1 LKVVGKQQSIYF
13 DVTRVMPISNKTGD
27 LAKMGKR
34 ILVALGGN
42 AIKQADEKG
51 SPEEQLKNCYTTCKL
66 LAQVVKTMEKDDRL
80 IITHGNGPQVGNLM
94 VQQDKAKHLVPAQ
107 SMDIVGAMTQGQIGY
122 MLQQTLMNC
131 LKDEGIKTSVLAVVN
146 QVLVDKDDPEFSGD
160 AASKPVGNFFTEEEA
175 MRIQREHSDYIVK
188 KVKPLEEKA
197 WRRTVPSP
205 HPVTNVEGVAIRKL
219 VDAGFIV
226 IASGGGGIP
235 VIRDEHG
242 HYEGV
247 EAVIDKDL
255 AGERLAEVV
264 DANVF
269 LILTDVEKVKLNF
282 GKPSEQD
289 LDKVTITE
297 AKQYLEEGHFLPG
310 SMEPKIKACIRFLE
324 SGGEKAIITSLDKA
338 VEALEGKTGTLIY
351 RN

>member
-1 LKVVGKQQSIYF
+1 
-13 DVTRVMPISNKTGD
+13 M
-27 LAKMGKR
+27 AKR

-42 AIKQADEKG
+42 AIKQANEKG
-51 SPEEQLKNCYTTCKL
+51 SPEEQFKNCYITCKL
-66 LAQVVKTMEKDDRL
+66 LTEIVKTMKKGDRL

-94 VQQDKAKHLVPAQ
+94 IQQEETKHLVPAQ
-107 SMDIVGAMTQGQIGY
+107 TMDIVGAMTQGQIGY

-131 LKDEGIKTSVLAVVN
+131 LKDEEIKTPIFAIVN
-146 QVLVDKDDPEFSGD
+146 QVLVNKDDPEFFGD

-175 MRIQREHSDYIVK
+175 MRIKREHPEYIIK
-188 KVKPLEEKA
+188 KVKMVGKRA

-205 HPVTNVEGVAIRKL
+205 DPIANVEGAAIRRL
-219 VDAGFIV
+219 VDAGVIV

-235 VIRDEHG
+235 VILNEHG
-242 HYEGV
+242 HHKGV

-264 DANVF
+264 GANLF

-282 GKPSEQD
+282 GKRNEQD
-289 LDKVTITE
+289 IDKMTITE
-297 AKQYLEEGHFLPG
+297 AKKYLEEGHFLPG
-310 SMEPKIKACIRFLE
+310 SMEPKVKACIRFLE
-324 SGGEKAIITSLDKA
+324 SDGEKAIITSLDKA
-338 VEALEGKTGTLIY
+338 VKALEGKTGTLIY

>member
-1 LKVVGKQQSIYF
+1 MS
-13 DVTRVMPISNKTGD
+13 THNHTGEP
-27 LAKMGKR
+27 AKMVNR

-51 SPEEQLKNCYTTCKL
+51 SPEEQFKNCYTTCKL
-66 LAQVVKTMEKDDRL
+66 LAKIVKKMGKDDRL

-94 VQQDKAKHLVPAQ
+94 VQQEEAKHLVPAQ
-107 SMDIVGAMTQGQIGY
+107 TMDIVGAMTQGQIGY

-131 LKDEGIKTSVLAVVN
+131 LKDEATHTPVLAVVN
-146 QVLVDKDDPEFSGD
+146 QVLVDKDDPEFFGD

-175 MRIQREHSDYIVK
+175 VTIKREHPEYIIK
-188 KVKPLEEKA
+188 KVRPPEEKA

-205 HPVTNVEGVAIRKL
+205 CPVANVEGAAVRKL

-235 VIRDEHG
+235 VILDEHG
-242 HYEGV
+242 RYKGV

-255 AGERLAEVV
+255 AGEKLAEVV
-264 DANVF
+264 DANVL

-282 GKPSEQD
+282 GKSNEQNID
-289 LDKVTITE
+289 EMTLAE
-297 AKQYLEEGHFLPG
+297 AKKYLEEGQFLPG
-310 SMEPKIKACIRFLE
+310 SMEPKVKACIRFLE
-324 SGGEKAIITSLDKA
+324 SGGEKAIIASLARA
-338 VEALEGKTGTLIY
+338 VEALEGETGTLVC